1 MPHSYVFFKT
11 KYYKLF
17 YRVWKDMRAYSSA
30 DFICQIHRLL
40 LKCHWNANC
49 MQDLMNWAAD
59 IRNDTILC
67 KNNIKIIYKLV
78 TAFIMAEQWN
88 KKTEFFLLY
97 NIGIE
102 PIDTIILSTDSY
114 RTTSWST
121 AWYNWYV
128 NLYNINWILP
138 HSVPWILIYVFVY
151 SQLNRYLP

>member
-1 MPHSYVFFKT
+1 
-11 KYYKLF
+11 
-17 YRVWKDMRAYSSA
+17 
-30 DFICQIHRLL
+30 
-40 LKCHWNANC
+40 

-121 AWYNWYV
+121 AWYN
-128 NLYNINWILP
+128 
-138 HSVPWILIYVFVY
+138 
-151 SQLNRYLP
+151 